1 MLLKQQECLKEN
13 NHMQSNW
20 FKDAIVY
27 QIYPQSF
34 KDSNN
39 DGIGDL
45 QGIISK
51 IDYLKSLGINCIW
64 LSPIYVSPLKDN
76 GYDISDYRNINPLYG
91 TMNDFKELV
100 NKLHKNDIRLIM
112 DFVGNHTS
120 SEHEWFKK
128 SKDKK
133 SIYHDYYFWKDK
145 PNNWTGFFGEKA
157 WSYDED
163 NQKYYLHLFA
173 KSQPDVNWDNPKVR
187 KEYKD
192 ILKYW
197 LDLGVDGF
205 RCDVINL
212 ISKDTSF
219 KNGKNLLILKG
230 KKYFINGPHLHE
242 YLKELNEE
250 VFSLYDCMTVGETV
264 FTSIEDVKMLTAN
277 DRKELSMVFN
287 FEHTNVDNYLGVKWL
302 LRKFSLKR
310 FKKTID
316 KYQYGLASIGW
327 NSLFIENHDQRRSV
341 GRFNTSDTIY
351 RKESAK
357 MLATTMFLLKGTPYI
372 YQGQEIGMTNLNVNS
387 IEEFKDIETKNVINT
402 MCSLHLPKKYIN
414 KTIRNGSRDN
424 ARTPMQWDDSI
435 NAGFSNST
443 PWLKVNNN
451 YKEINVEKEI
461 NNQDS
466 IFHYYQQLIKLHK
479 ELDIVKNG
487 IYKDLLPKS
496 KNIFAYERK
505 LNNET
510 LLIISSFTSK
520 KINCNLLDNY
530 PNYKTKLL
538 LNNYSDDEKFLL
550 PYQCKVYLLTKTNE

>member
-1 MLLKQQECLKEN
+1 
-13 NHMQSNW
+13 MQSNW

-51 IDYLKSLGINCIW
+51 IDYLKDLGINCIW

-76 GYDISDYRNINPLYG
+76 GYDISDYRNINPIYG
-91 TMNDFKELV
+91 TIEDFKELI
-100 NKLHKNDIRLIM
+100 KQLHKKNIRLIM

-120 SEHEWFKK
+120 SEHEWFKN
-128 SKDKK
+128 SKDEN
-133 SIYHDYYFWKDK
+133 SLYHDYYFWKDK

-157 WSYDED
+157 WSYDQD
-163 NQKYYLHLFA
+163 NKKYYLHLFA

-242 YLKELNEE
+242 YLKELNDD

-264 FTSIEDVKMLTAN
+264 FTSIEDVKMLTA
-277 DRKELSMVFN
+277 DYRKELSMVFN

-302 LRKFSLKR
+302 LRKFNLKR
-310 FKKTID
+310 FKKAID
-316 KYQYGLASIGW
+316 KYQYGLKSIGW

-372 YQGQEIGMTNLNVNS
+372 FQGQEIGMTNLNVNS
-387 IEEFKDIETKNVINT
+387 IDEFKDIETKNVIKT
-402 MCSLHLPKKYIN
+402 MKSLHLPQKYID
-414 KTIRNGSRDN
+414 KSIRNGSRDN
-424 ARTPMQWDDSI
+424 ARTPMQWNNTI
-435 NAGFSNST
+435 NAGFSNAT

-451 YKEINVEKEI
+451 YQEINVEKEV
-461 NNQDS
+461 NDPNS

-487 IYKDLLPKS
+487 IYTDLLPKS
-496 KNIFAYERK
+496 KHIFAYERK
-505 LNNET
+505 LNNEV
-510 LLIISSFTSK
+510 LLIISSFTNK
-520 KINCNLLDNY
+520 KVNCYLLNNY
-530 PNYKTKLL
+530 PNYKVTLL
-538 LNNYSDDEKFLL
+538 LNNYSCDENFLL
-550 PYQCKVYLLTKTNE
+550 PYQCKVYLLKKTDE